1 MNRSGHAYHADDTCL
16 ELHPGKCAGLYRLF
30 HLRRQLG
37 KPEQVFRLESSG
49 LFAVA
54 VQCEGGVADQHFRF
68 GRRLDDEQVAQVF
81 QDAEDNLFEIVALT
95 EDPVDQIQSRGHV
108 LLRHDVQ
115 QLEIDVLV
123 HDAQDFRGLAGG
135 QRGAAEG
142 HDLVQQAFGVPH
154 AAVHPARD
162 EGEGLALDVVP
173 ALLADHGQ
181 VIHDGGTRYA
191 PEVEALAPGEHGGDH
206 FPGVRRREDEVHVGR
221 RLFERLQQGVEG
233 LLGQHV
239 HFVDDVDLVL
249 ALAGGVLDALEQ
261 MRPDLF
267 DPVVGRAVD
276 LQDVDA
282 ASFRDFPAERAG
294 VAGRHRRAFDA
305 VQGLGQDA
313 GRGRLAH
320 AAGSGEEVGMGDLA
334 RLNGVFQRGGD
345 VFLPDHAVEFLG
357 APFSGGDFVGQC
369 PTLHAWVTRDE
380 RQAERRGKDKAVVHP
395 PSNLLASRHPCRRL
409 RPGAPA
415 AHASGAYR
423 CYLPVLTGLGVV
435 TLRGT

>member
-1 MNRSGHAYHADDTCL
+1 MRARASRWTSYPLCSLIMAGDPRWWD
-16 ELHPGKCAGLYRLF
+16 PICAG
-30 HLRRQLG
+30 
-37 KPEQVFRLESSG
+37 
-49 LFAVA
+49 
-54 VQCEGGVADQHFRF
+54 
-68 GRRLDDEQVAQVF
+68 
-81 QDAEDNLFEIVALT
+81 
-95 EDPVDQIQSRGHV
+95 SR
-108 LLRHDVQ
+108 
-115 QLEIDVLV
+115 I
-123 HDAQDFRGLAGG
+123 AG
-135 QRGAAEG
+135 
-142 HDLVQQAFGVPH
+142 
-154 AAVHPARD
+154 
-162 EGEGLALDVVP
+162 
-173 ALLADHGQ
+173 
-181 VIHDGGTRYA
+181 T
-191 PEVEALAPGEHGGDH
+191 GEHGGDH
-206 FPGVRRREDEVHVGR
+206 LPRIRRREDEVHVGR

-249 ALAGGVLDALEQ
+249 ALAGRVLDALEQ

-276 LQDVDA
+276 LQHVDA

-294 VAGRHRRAFDA
+294 VAGRHRGAVDA
-305 VQGLGQDA
+305 VQGLGQDT
-313 GRGRLAH
+313 GCGRLAH

-345 VFLPDHAVEFLG
+345 VFLPDYAVEFLG

-369 PTLHAWVTRDE
+369 PTLHAWVTRDK
-380 RQAERRGKDKAVVHP
+380 RQAERRGNGKAVVHP
-395 PSNLLASRHPCRRL
+395 PSNLLVSRHPCRRL